1 MFMTLIG
8 RAVRTLLLC
17 VVIIPLT
24 ALAGEANPARLIHD
38 GHLKQA
44 RPLVEEKLRENPR
57 NAEALVLLARIHLAY
72 NDYDKALTLLRQAVA
87 LEPSNSDA
95 HVYLA
100 EAYAQ
105 KIEHVGTFEKM
116 GMAKTI
122 RKEAERAVA
131 ADPSNLDALES
142 LLEFHIEAPGIVGG
156 NKDKARELA
165 VRIAELDSARGA
177 FAHAAI
183 AAHEKHYDQQK
194 QFQLSAVESAPHSY
208 DALVGAAQLY
218 LDQRFLDYRLASA
231 FAAKAIAAD
240 PTRARAYS
248 LLAQAYA
255 GLGKS
260 DELAALLERA
270 EANVPDDLA
279 PYFYAARTLLGTGND
294 SALAEKLLRKYL
306 TQQPEGEAPSL
317 GEAHW
322 RLGQALAQQG
332 RNDDAAREMEVALRM
347 NPELKD
353 ARKELKRLTS

>member
-1 MFMTLIG
+1 MCMNLIG
-8 RAVRTLLLC
+8 RVAGTLLLC
-17 VVIIPLT
+17 IVLVPLA
-24 ALAGEANPARLIHD
+24 ALAREANPADLIHD
-38 GHLKQA
+38 GHFKQA
-44 RPLVEEKLRENPR
+44 RPLLEQQLRKNPKDVET
-57 NAEALVLLARIHLAY
+57 LVLLARVHLAY
-72 NDYDKALTLLRQAVA
+72 NEYDEALKLLRQAVA

-100 EAYAQ
+100 EAYGQ
-105 KIEHVGTFEKM
+105 KIDHVGTFEKM

-131 ADPSNLDALES
+131 ADGNNLDALES
-142 LLEFHIEAPGIVGG
+142 LMEFHIEAPGIVGG
-156 NKDKARELA
+156 NKDQARELA
-165 VRIAELDSARGA
+165 ARITELDPVRGA
-177 FAHAAI
+177 FARAEI

-194 QFQLSAVESAPHSY
+194 KFQLSAVESDPHAY
-208 DALVGAAQLY
+208 DALVGSAQLY
-218 LDQRFLDYRLASA
+218 LSERFLDYRLASG
-231 FAAKAIAAD
+231 FAARAIAVD
-240 PTRARAYS
+240 PTRVRGYS

-255 GLGKS
+255 GLGRNV
-260 DELAALLERA
+260 ELAALLQRA
-270 EANVPDDLA
+270 ETQVPDDLA
-279 PYFYAARTLLGTGND
+279 PYFYAGQTLLSTGSD

-332 RNDDAAREMEVALRM
+332 RNDDAVREIQDAVRM